1 MLMKKIPR
9 VFYADRRS
17 AGKSPQPAIQQ
28 HAKRLLR
35 RVARDLR
42 LRATEH
48 EIVSQTIS
56 AGLGC
61 SVTLRA
67 PGLLLEV
74 GQKYRCSDVAVA
86 FRHRRTSHDMA
97 GGRPNA
103 VSYGQ
108 LTSPEGYQSLLTSL
122 RCVSG
127 TKR

>member
-1 MLMKKIPR
+1 MKHIPR

-17 AGKSPQPAIQQ
+17 AGKSPQPAIQR
-28 HAKRLLR
+28 HATRLLR
-35 RVARDLR
+35 RVAHDLR
-42 LRATEH
+42 LRPAEH

-61 SVTLRA
+61 QVTLRA
-67 PGLLLEV
+67 PGLLVEV
-74 GQKYRCSDVAVA
+74 GQKYQCSDVGVA
-86 FRHRRTSHDMA
+86 FRQRRSLNDLA

-103 VSYGQ
+103 VSFGQ
-108 LTSPEGYQSLLTSL
+108 LASPEGYQSLLTRL